1 MAKDFKPT
9 VEALRQMTEKAKAGR
24 LAAADEQAGASSFR
38 DLVLGGGKALA
49 AALELLNEVPWYISV
64 NGTVDAWA
72 HLTPARKR
80 SFLAALRP
88 LQAEVALRMRLS
100 IARGLFKVDPESALK
115 LIVSTL
121 GEMHKSGNLQGRDRS
136 AVANVLIGKTKP
148 WLFQL
153 DLSKLRA
160 ADAKLI
166 AVCALE
172 ACTVAS
178 PPAAFAVI
186 EWAKPYAAVSALNEE
201 ARSELAKVLAKWS
214 GRWQKQIAKLDLPDD
229 VRAQVGS
236 AKSAQPQPAAPDPA
250 PANPASVPPPSAD
263 PDAPAPAE
271 PQPPA
276 SREKAAKP
284 TNPRHAARPAPAQ
297 KTPQKPAGREN
308 QNLVISDLLRQVE
321 HRFEQVKGELQ
332 AARQQLRNL
341 TPVNGSSSGGA
352 AGAHAPE
359 LQKLREENSRLTEEI
374 RQLRGILDELA
385 ADRFDVA
392 VSRRADTEQ
401 PDNDPLSQ
409 YQSLL
414 TLKLREE
421 IMRFQS
427 LNRENHLDG
436 LPLLLENVINVLEA
450 HGIDLSNI
458 QPPPPPPKRRY

>member
-49 AALELLNEVPWYISV
+49 AALELLNELPWYIPV

-72 HLTPARKR
+72 QLTPARKR
-80 SFLAALRP
+80 SFLAALRL

-121 GEMHKSGNLQGRDRS
+121 GDMHKSGNLQGRDRS

-153 DLSKLRA
+153 DLSKLKA
-160 ADAKLI
+160 ADATLI

-201 ARSELAKVLAKWS
+201 ARSELTKVLAKWS
-214 GRWQKQIAKLDLPDD
+214 GRWQKQISKLDLPDD

-236 AKSAQPQPAAPDPA
+236 VKSAQPQPAAPGPTPGA
-250 PANPASVPPPSAD
+250 PASVPPPAAD
-263 PDAPAPAE
+263 PDAPTPAE

-284 TNPRHAARPAPAQ
+284 TNHRHAARPAPAQ
-297 KTPQKPAGREN
+297 KAPQKPAARE
-308 QNLVISDLLRQVE
+308 NLVISDLLRQVE

-341 TPVNGSSSGGA
+341 TPVNGSNSGGT
-352 AGAHAPE
+352 AGAHSPE
-359 LQKLREENSRLTEEI
+359 LQKLRDENSRLTGEI
-374 RQLRGILDELA
+374 QQLRGTLDELA

-409 YQSLL
+409 FQSLL

-421 IMRFQS
+421 IMRFQA

-458 QPPPPPPKRRY
+458 QPPPPPAKRRY

>member
-38 DLVLGGGKALA
+38 DLVLGGGKSLA
-49 AALELLNEVPWYISV
+49 TALELLNELPWYIPV
-64 NGTVDAWA
+64 NGTVEAWA
-72 HLTPARKR
+72 QLTPARKR

-88 LQAEVALRMRLS
+88 LQTEVALRMRLS
-100 IARGLFKVDPESALK
+100 IARGLFKIDPESTLK

-121 GEMHKSGNLQGRDRS
+121 GEMHKNGNLQSRDRS

-153 DLSKLRA
+153 DLSKLKA
-160 ADAKLI
+160 ADATLI

-178 PPAAFAVI
+178 PPAAFSVI
-186 EWAKPYAAVSALNEE
+186 EWAKPYAGISALNEG
-201 ARSELAKVLAKWS
+201 ARSELAKVLAKWA
-214 GRWQKQIAKLDLPDD
+214 GRWQKQIAKLDLPDG

-236 AKSAQPQPAAPDPA
+236 GKSSHPQPAAPDPA
-250 PANPASVPPPSAD
+250 PSTPAFVPPPSAD
-263 PDAPAPAE
+263 PDAPPPVE

-276 SREKAAKP
+276 AREKASKP
-284 TNPRHAARPAPAQ
+284 TGPHHAARPVPAQ
-297 KTPQKPAGREN
+297 KVPQKPAAKEN
-308 QNLVISDLLRQVE
+308 LAISDLLRQVE

-341 TPVNGSSSGGA
+341 TPVNGSSGGGTPA
-352 AGAHAPE
+352 AHSPE
-359 LQKLREENSRLTEEI
+359 LHKLREENSRLTEEVQ
-374 RQLRGILDELA
+374 QLRGTLDELA

-392 VSRRADTEQ
+392 ISRRADTEQ

-421 IMRFQS
+421 IMRFQA

-458 QPPPPPPKRRY
+458 EPPPAPAKRRY

>member
-9 VEALRQMTEKAKAGR
+9 VGALRQMTEKAKAGR
-24 LAAADEQAGASSFR
+24 LAAAEEQGGAFAFR
-38 DLVLGGGKALA
+38 DLVLGGGKSLA
-49 AALELLNEVPWYISV
+49 AALELLTELPWYIPV
-64 NGTVDAWA
+64 NGTVEAWA
-72 HLTPARKR
+72 QLTPARKR

-88 LQAEVALRMRLS
+88 LQTEVALRMRLS
-100 IARGLFKVDPESALK
+100 IARGLFKIDPESTLK
-115 LIVSTL
+115 LIVSAL
-121 GEMHKSGNLQGRDRS
+121 GEMHKNGNLQGRDRA

-153 DLSKLRA
+153 DLSKLKG

-172 ACTVAS
+172 ACTAAS
-178 PPAAFAVI
+178 PPAAFSVI
-186 EWAKPYAAVSALNEE
+186 EWAKPYAEVSALNEE
-201 ARSELAKVLAKWS
+201 ARSELAKGLAKWA
-214 GRWQKQIAKLDLPDD
+214 GRWQKQIAKLNLPDD
-229 VRAQVGS
+229 VRAQVGG
-236 AKSAQPQPAAPDPA
+236 AKSSHPQPAAPGPA
-250 PANPASVPPPSAD
+250 STTPASVTPPSAD
-263 PDAPAPAE
+263 PNAPPPAE
-271 PQPPA
+271 PQSPA
-276 SREKAAKP
+276 SRGKTSKP
-284 TNPRHAARPAPAQ
+284 TAPRHATRPAPAAQ
-297 KTPQKPAGREN
+297 KTPQKPAVKEN
-308 QNLVISDLLRQVE
+308 LAISELLRQVE

-341 TPVNGSSSGGA
+341 TPMNGSSGG
-352 AGAHAPE
+352 GTPPAHSPE
-359 LQKLREENSRLTEEI
+359 LYKLREENSRLTEEVQ
-374 RQLRGILDELA
+374 QLRSTLDELA

-392 VSRRADTEQ
+392 ISRRADTEQ

-421 IMRFQS
+421 IMRFQA

-458 QPPPPPPKRRY
+458 QPPPAPAKRRY